1 MSFACARS
9 VRPYIVIQ
17 IFSIP
22 IIFVYKIFVSPFFIS
37 PIFIAKAFASQ
48 MNKLG
53 NLVADRWVDG
63 DGDGKILASAV
74 SGEAVAAITSNGL
87 DFKAILEHAKSVGGP
102 NLRKLTFHER
112 GDMLKALAQYL
123 NEIKQEFYA
132 LSTQTGAT
140 RKDSWPDIDGGISTM
155 FVFSSKGRRE
165 MPNDHVYLDGN
176 VEQLSRN
183 GTFIGQHICTPKLGA
198 AIHINAFN
206 FPCWGMLEKLAPTL
220 LAGVPAI
227 IKPASS
233 TAYLTELMLRRIQE
247 SGILPP
253 GSVQLICGGV
263 GDLFDHL
270 DCQDTIAFTGS
281 KTTAEMLQRHP
292 RVVSESVA
300 FTAETDSLNMSILG
314 PDAVP
319 GTPEFD
325 LYIQEVTREMTSKAG
340 QKCTAIRRI
349 IAPSDI
355 TGEVIKALSTALGN
369 IRIGNPALKD
379 IDMGALANQDQRKEI
394 RDRVKDLSAEA
405 DIVFGGNDEFEVIDA
420 DSNKGAF
427 FMPTLLHCEKPLT
440 AKVVHSV
447 EAFGP
452 VSTVLPD
459 DSIDDAIQLARLGEG
474 SLAGSII
481 TNDNKIARELILGT
495 AAYHGRMVVINRH
508 CAAESTGHG
517 SPLAH
522 LVHGGPGRAGGG
534 EEMGGVRGVLHYM
547 QRTAIQGS
555 PQTLSAI
562 GHRWIKGAD
571 EIDPGVHP
579 FRKTFEQLELGDTFK
594 SGLRQVTLEDI
605 NHFAEFTGDNFY
617 AHMNEEE
624 AAKNPFFEGRV
635 AHGYLIVSFAAG
647 LFVDPDFGPVL
658 ANYGLDELR
667 FMKPVNH
674 GDSLKVRLA
683 CKQKTLRGDSG
694 YGEVRWDAE
703 VTNQDDE
710 IVAQYDVLTMVA
722 TDAHW
727 QSVN

>member
-1 MSFACARS
+1 M
-9 VRPYIVIQ
+9 
-17 IFSIP
+17 
-22 IIFVYKIFVSPFFIS
+22 
-37 PIFIAKAFASQ
+37 
-48 MNKLG
+48 KLG
-53 NLVADRWVDG
+53 NLVQDRWVEG
-63 DGDGKILASAV
+63 SGSGRVLTSAV
-74 SGEAVAAITSNGL
+74 TGEPVATITSDGL
-87 DFKAILEHAKSVGGP
+87 DFKAILQHAKSVGGP

-112 GDMLKALAQYL
+112 GDMLKALAKHL
-123 NEIKQEFYA
+123 NDIKQEFYA
-132 LSTQTGAT
+132 LSTETGAT

-165 MPNDHVYLDGN
+165 MPNDHVYLDGG

-183 GTFIGQHICTPKLGA
+183 GTFVGQHICTPKLGA

-233 TAYLTELMLRRIQE
+233 TAYLTELMVRRMIE
-247 SGILPP
+247 SEILPP

-270 DCQDTIAFTGS
+270 TCQDTVAFTGS
-281 KTTAEMLQRHP
+281 KSTAEKLQQHP
-292 RVVSESVA
+292 RIISESVA

-314 PDAVP
+314 PDATP

-325 LYIQEVTREMTSKAG
+325 LYINEVRNEMVAKAG

-349 IAPSDI
+349 IAPAAIAGD
-355 TGEVIKALSTALGN
+355 VVRALSTALGAV
-369 IRIGNPALKD
+369 RIGNPGIRD
-379 IDMGALANQDQRKEI
+379 VDMGALASQGQRDEV
-394 RDRVKDLSAEA
+394 RQRVADLSVEA
-405 DIVFGGNDEFEVIDA
+405 DVVFGGKDDFELVDA
-420 DSNKGAF
+420 DSEKGAF
-427 FMPTLLHCEKPLT
+427 FMPTLLHCEKPL
-440 AKVVHSV
+440 ASRAVHSV

-452 VSTVLPD
+452 VSTVLPYD
-459 DSIDDAIQLARLGEG
+459 DLGEAIQLAKLGEG

-481 TNDNKIARELILGT
+481 TNDNDVARELILGT
-495 AAYHGRMVVINRH
+495 APYHGRMVIINRH

-555 PQTLSAI
+555 PETLSVI
-562 GHRWIKGAD
+562 GHRWIRGAD
-571 EIDPGVHP
+571 EKDPGVHP
-579 FRKTFEQLELGDTFK
+579 FRKTFEQLKLGDTFR
-594 SGLRQVTLEDI
+594 SEARQVTLDDI
-605 NHFAEFTGDNFY
+605 GHFAEFTGDMFY
-617 AHMNEEE
+617 AHTDEEA

-658 ANYGLDELR
+658 ANYGVDNLR
-667 FMKPVNH
+667 FLTPLNYDDLM
-674 GDSLKVRLA
+674 SVRLT

-703 VTNQDDE
+703 VTNQDDA

-722 TDAHW
+722 TDEHW
-727 QSVN
+727 ASVQ

>member
-1 MSFACARS
+1 M
-9 VRPYIVIQ
+9 
-17 IFSIP
+17 
-22 IIFVYKIFVSPFFIS
+22 
-37 PIFIAKAFASQ
+37 
-48 MNKLG
+48 KLG
-53 NLVADRWVDG
+53 NFVQDRWIEG
-63 DGDGKILASAV
+63 DGDGRVLTSAV
-74 SGEAVAAITSNGL
+74 SGESVATITSDGL
-87 DFKAILEHAKSVGGP
+87 DFAAILDHAKSVGGP

-112 GDMLKALAQYL
+112 GDMLKSLAKYL
-123 NEIKQEFYA
+123 DEHKNEFYA

-165 MPNDHVYLDGN
+165 MPNDHVYLDGQ

-183 GTFIGQHICTPKLGA
+183 GTFVGQHIFTPKLGA

-233 TAYLTELMLRRIQE
+233 TAYLTELMVRRMTE
-247 SGILPP
+247 SGLLPP
-253 GSVQLICGGV
+253 GSVQLICGAV
-263 GDLFDHL
+263 GNLFDHL
-270 DCQDTIAFTGS
+270 TCQDTIAFTGS

-325 LYIQEVTREMTSKAG
+325 LYIQEVTREMTAKAG

-349 IAPSDI
+349 IAPSNIAGD
-355 TGEVIKALSTALGN
+355 VVSALSTALGN
-369 IRIGNPALKD
+369 IRIGNPGIKEV
-379 IDMGALANQDQRKEI
+379 DMGALASQGQRNEV
-394 RDRVKDLSAEA
+394 RERVADLSAEA
-405 DIVFGGNDEFEVIDA
+405 KIVFGGTDDFELVDA
-420 DSNKGAF
+420 DSEKGAF
-427 FMPTLLHCEKPLT
+427 FMPTLLHCEKPLSSK
-440 AKVVHSV
+440 AVHSV

-452 VSTVLPD
+452 VSTVLPY
-459 DSIDDAIQLARLGEG
+459 DSVDEAIELAKLGEG

-481 TNDNKIARELILGT
+481 TNDNAVARELVLGT
-495 AAYHGRMVVINRH
+495 AAYHGRMIVINRH

-555 PQTLSAI
+555 PETLSAI
-562 GHRWIKGAD
+562 GHRWIRGAD
-571 EIDPGVHP
+571 EKDPGVHP
-579 FRKTFEQLELGDTFK
+579 FRKTFEQLEIGDTFK
-594 SGLRQVTLEDI
+594 SESRVVTLDDI
-605 NHFAEFTGDNFY
+605 DHFAEFTGDNFY
-617 AHMNEEE
+617 AHMDEE
-624 AAKNPFFEGRV
+624 AAANNPFFEGRV
-635 AHGYLIVSFAAG
+635 AHGYLILSFAAG

-658 ANYGLDELR
+658 ANYGVDDLR
-667 FMKPVNH
+667 FIQPVNF

-683 CKQKTLRGDSG
+683 CKQKTLRGDTG

-703 VTNQDDE
+703 VSNQGDE
-710 IVAQYDVLTMVA
+710 ICAQYDVLTMVA
-722 TDAHW
+722 TDEHW
-727 QSVN
+727 KSVR